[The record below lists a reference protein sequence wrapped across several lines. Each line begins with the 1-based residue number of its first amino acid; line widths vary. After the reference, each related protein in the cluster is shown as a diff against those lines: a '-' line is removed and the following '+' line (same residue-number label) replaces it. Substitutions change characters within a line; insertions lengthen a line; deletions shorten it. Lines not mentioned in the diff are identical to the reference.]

1 MLSSSLHLKIVGGG
15 LMLSSELGGV
25 VGAGPEAGTEATPE
39 ARPRARNC
47 WCRRLGRKGWPGIIC
62 ILAVSLAPWARI
74 NV

>member
-1 MLSSSLHLKIVGGG
+1 
-15 LMLSSELGGV
+15 MLSSELGGV

-62 ILAVSLAPWARI
+62 ILAVSLMSGPLSNYLEQSKLLSVW
-74 NV
+74 